1 MVWGRCGLSRAAAG
15 GEATLQRGL
24 GEGEG
29 QLVVA
34 CGCGDGDVGDVEHLD
49 AVLVA
54 VGGVAH
60 VALGRSEG
68 DAVAGGGAV
77 EEGEVAGGLGLGDVE
92 EVLGGEGRGLDHH
105 GAGGFAVGDEHFLSA
120 AHQLAV
126 DGAVGCVEGYGLE
139 ATRVSEELERR
150 GVALLED
157 EGAGL
162 VAVGD
167 SGGGSVGGGVVNAR
181 HGEVEGRDLADGGIH
196 GERAT
201 AAGGFVEDAV
211 VVEVDGGAGERGT
224 DEGVGDARSCD
235 DGFAHAAR
243 LQDAAEARS
252 GASGAGA
259 GQLDLEG
266 DADAAVGEQAG
277 AVAEVG
283 ANQVAANQIGFDR
296 GDVEVTDVQRV
307 GAGRRAVS
315 AVGGLLLDQD
325 QPLAGKCHEYL
336 GGWPS
341 RPGYAAL
348 SLWGV
353 SCNA

>member
-1 MVWGRCGLSRAAAG
+1 MWGWCGLSRAAAG
-15 GEATLQRGL
+15 GEAALQRGL

-29 QLVVA
+29 HFVVA
-34 CGCGDGDVGDVEHLD
+34 RGCGDGDIRDVEHLD
-49 AVLVA
+49 TVLVT

-60 VALGRSEG
+60 ITLRCGEG
-68 DAVAGGGAV
+68 DAVASGGAV
-77 EEGEVAGGLGLGDVE
+77 EEGEVAGSLGLGDVE
-92 EVLGGEGRGLDHH
+92 EVLGGEGRSFKHD
-105 GAGGFAVGDEHFLSA
+105 GAGRFAVSDDHFLGA
-120 AHQLAV
+120 ANQLAV
-126 DGAVGCVEGYGLE
+126 DGAVGCVEGYGLK

-167 SGGGSVGGGVVNAR
+167 SGGGGVSGGVVNAR
-181 HGEVEGRDLADGGIH
+181 HGEVERGEFTNGGVH

-224 DEGVGDARSCD
+224 DEGVGDARSGN
-235 DGFAHAAR
+235 DGFTHAAR

-252 GASGAGA
+252 SAGGAGS

-283 ANQVAANQIGFDR
+283 ADQIAAYQIGFDR
-296 GDVEVTDVQRV
+296 GDVEVADQQRV

-315 AVGGLLLDQD
+315 AVGGFLLDQD